1 MEVARCLGLCVI
13 AGTVQLFGCCVKVDE
28 IVEEIVLDLQISIR
42 IRQSKLC
49 STAFLLGLMPV
60 WFCLFV

>member
-1 MEVARCLGLCVI
+1 MEVTRCLGLCVI

-42 IRQSKLC
+42 IR
-49 STAFLLGLMPV
+49 
-60 WFCLFV
+60 